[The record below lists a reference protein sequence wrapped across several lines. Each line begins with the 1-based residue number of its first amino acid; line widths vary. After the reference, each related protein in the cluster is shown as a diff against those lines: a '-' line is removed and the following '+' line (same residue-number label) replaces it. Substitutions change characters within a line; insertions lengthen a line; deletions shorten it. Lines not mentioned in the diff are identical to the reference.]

1 MPCLHP
7 PPPPPQFCSTFV
19 VKLLNLVLQL
29 SQEKVICEDNA
40 YAKIWEENKVYYG
53 RFANGK
59 LKQNKAAVTLVT
71 ASNLPQ
77 S

>member
-7 PPPPPQFCSTFV
+7 PPPQQFCSTFV

-40 YAKIWEENKVYYG
+40 YAKNWEESKV
-53 RFANGK
+53 
-59 LKQNKAAVTLVT
+59 
-71 ASNLPQ
+71 
-77 S
+77 